1 MHQFLPEDTIVPIHI
16 QQRIHSVAQLTQF
29 FLVPYNVPGFR
40 NMKMDETVSALGS
53 LGGSAFIKSMYVD
66 KTK

>member
-1 MHQFLPEDTIVPIHI
+1 MPEDTIVPIHI
-16 QQRIHSVAQLTQF
+16 QQRIHSVAQF